1 MVLNS
6 APITLILFFLTST
19 KDMKEAE
26 GCGISLRYLASP
38 LDPNSPEVIMTPS
51 HRSGQQTLL
60 SSLDNKTKHRKLWL
74 GSGS

>member
-1 MVLNS
+1 M
-6 APITLILFFLTST
+6 LILLYLTFT
-19 KDMKEAE
+19 KEMKQPE
-26 GCGISLRYLASP
+26 GCGIPLGSLTNP
-38 LDPNSPEVIMTPS
+38 LDPNSSEIIMAPS